1 MLLAMRFN
9 TASLKQSL
17 ERSPLLRLV
26 AAGILIVFITLLL
39 REANS
44 GPQSAPDYEVGSA
57 GQEVIVEI
65 LSGESGSQ
73 IGRKLESLSVV
84 KSSAAFFRVAVAD
97 SRSQRIAPGEHRIE
111 TRIPA
116 KVALE
121 QLLDPS
127 RIPNLIVVKDGQ
139 RLSEISE
146 NIINFGIGKFELE
159 KSIRNVFPP
168 EMFKS
173 KNIEGFLYPAQYSF
187 NKSVD
192 GDEILSAMLNRFVS
206 ATKDINWSNER
217 DFTPFEIMVI
227 ASLVQTEGTPDVFGK
242 VSRVIYNRL
251 EKRMPLQ
258 FDSTVHYA
266 LERRGEIRVSLVD
279 TKVKNRYNTF
289 VYPGLPPGPIG
300 SPTKPAID
308 AALNPE
314 VGNWLYFV
322 TVKPFDTRFTNSY
335 DQFLEWKS
343 EYKRNFKAGLF
354 E

>member
-1 MLLAMRFN
+1 MRFN
-9 TASLKQSL
+9 AASFKQSL
-17 ERSPLLRLV
+17 ERSPLLRLL
-26 AAGILIVFITLLL
+26 AAGFLIVFITFLL

-44 GPQSAPDYEVGSA
+44 GPQSAPDYAVGSA

-65 LSGESGSQ
+65 LSGESGSE

-146 NIINFGIGKFELE
+146 SIINFGISKVELE
-159 KSIRNVFPP
+159 KSIRNAFPP
-168 EMFKS
+168 EMFSS

-206 ATKDINWSNER
+206 ATKDIDWSNER

-335 DQFLEWKS
+335 DQFLEWKA
-343 EYKRNFKAGLF
+343 EYKRNFKEGLF

>member
-1 MLLAMRFN
+1 MRFN

-17 ERSPLLRLV
+17 ERSPLLRLL
-26 AAGILIVFITLLL
+26 AAGILIVFITLFL

-44 GPQSAPDYEVGSA
+44 GPQSAPDYELGSA

-65 LSGESGSQ
+65 LSGESGSE
-73 IGRKLESLSVV
+73 IGRKLESLLVI
-84 KSSAAFFRVAVAD
+84 KSSDAFFRVAVAD
-97 SRSQRIAPGEHRIE
+97 SRSERIAPGEHRIE

-127 RIPNLIVVKDGQ
+127 RIPNLIIIRDGQ

-146 NIINFGIGKFELE
+146 SIINFGISKIEVE
-159 KSIRNVFPP
+159 KSLRKVFSP

-187 NKSVD
+187 SKSVN

-206 ATKDINWSNER
+206 ATKDIDWSNER
-217 DFTPFEIMVI
+217 EFTPFEIMVI

-266 LERRGEIRVSLVD
+266 LGRRGEIRVSLVD

-335 DQFLEWKS
+335 DQFLEWKA

>member
-1 MLLAMRFN
+1 MRFN
-9 TASLKQSL
+9 AASFKQSL
-17 ERSPLLRLV
+17 ERSPLLRLL
-26 AAGILIVFITLLL
+26 AAGFLIVFITFLL

-65 LSGESGSQ
+65 LSGESGSE
-73 IGRKLESLSVV
+73 IGRKLESLLVV
-84 KSSAAFFRVAVAD
+84 KSSAAFFKVAVAD

-146 NIINFGIGKFELE
+146 SIINFGISKVELE
-159 KSIRNVFPP
+159 KSIRNAFPP
-168 EMFKS
+168 EMFSS

-206 ATKDINWSNER
+206 ATKDIDWSNER

-335 DQFLEWKS
+335 DQFLEWKA
-343 EYKRNFKAGLF
+343 EYKRNFKEGLF

>member
-1 MLLAMRFN
+1 MRFN

-17 ERSPLLRLV
+17 ERSPLLRLL
-26 AAGILIVFITLLL
+26 AAGILIVLITLLL

-65 LSGESGSQ
+65 LSGESGSE
-73 IGRKLESLSVV
+73 IGRKLESLLVV
-84 KSSAAFFRVAVAD
+84 KSSDAFFRVAVAD

-127 RIPNLIVVKDGQ
+127 RIPNLIIVRDGQ

-146 NIINFGIGKFELE
+146 NIINFGISKVELE
-159 KSIRNVFPP
+159 KSIRKVFPP

-206 ATKDINWSNER
+206 ATKDIDWSNER
-217 DFTPFEIMVI
+217 EFTPFEIMVI

-266 LERRGEIRVSLVD
+266 LGRRGEIRVSLVD

-335 DQFLEWKS
+335 DQFLEWKA

>member
-1 MLLAMRFN
+1 MRFN

-17 ERSPLLRLV
+17 ERSPLLRLL
-26 AAGILIVFITLLL
+26 AAGILIVLMTLLL

-65 LSGESGSQ
+65 LSGESGSE
-73 IGRKLESLSVV
+73 IGRKLESLLVV
-84 KSSAAFFRVAVAD
+84 KSSDAFFRVAVAD

-146 NIINFGIGKFELE
+146 SIINFGISKIELE
-159 KSIRNVFPP
+159 KSIRKVFLP

-206 ATKDINWSNER
+206 ATKDIDWSNER
-217 DFTPFEIMVI
+217 EFTPFEIMVI

-266 LERRGEIRVSLVD
+266 LGRRGEIRVSLVD

-335 DQFLEWKS
+335 DQFLEWKA

>member
-1 MLLAMRFN
+1 MRFN
-9 TASLKQSL
+9 AASFKQSL
-17 ERSPLLRLV
+17 ERSPLLRLL
-26 AAGILIVFITLLL
+26 AAGFLIVFITFLL

-65 LSGESGSQ
+65 LSGESGSE
-73 IGRKLESLSVV
+73 IGRKLESLLVV
-84 KSSAAFFRVAVAD
+84 KSSAAFFKVAVAD

-146 NIINFGIGKFELE
+146 SIINFGISKVELE
-159 KSIRNVFPP
+159 KSIRNAFPP
-168 EMFKS
+168 EMFSS

-206 ATKDINWSNER
+206 ATKDIDWSNER

-335 DQFLEWKS
+335 DQFLEWKV
-343 EYKRNFKAGLF
+343 EYKRNFKEGLF

>member
-1 MLLAMRFN
+1 MRFN
-9 TASLKQSL
+9 AASFKQSL
-17 ERSPLLRLV
+17 ERSPLLRLLV
-26 AAGILIVFITLLL
+26 AGILIVFITFIL

-65 LSGESGSQ
+65 LSGESGSE

-146 NIINFGIGKFELE
+146 SIINFGISKIELE

-168 EMFKS
+168 EMFSS

-206 ATKDINWSNER
+206 ATKDIDWSNER

-308 AALNPE
+308 ATLNPE

-335 DQFLEWKS
+335 DQFLEWKA

>member
-1 MLLAMRFN
+1 MNFRA
-9 TASLKQSL
+9 ASLRRSL
-17 ERSPLLRLV
+17 ESSALLRLV
-26 AAGILIVFITLLL
+26 TAGIFLVLVTLSL
-39 REANS
+39 RELN
-44 GPQSAPDYEVGSA
+44 SAPENAPDFEAGSA
-57 GQEVIVEI
+57 GEEVIIEI
-65 LSGESGSQ
+65 LSGESGSE

-97 SRSQRIAPGEHRIE
+97 TRSQRIAPGEHRIE
-111 TRIPA
+111 TQIPA
-116 KVALE
+116 KTALE
-121 QLLDPS
+121 QLLDPT
-127 RIPNLIVVKDGQ
+127 RIPNLIVVRDGQ
-139 RLSEISE
+139 RLSETSE
-146 NIINFGIGKFELE
+146 SIIKFGILRAELE
-159 KSIRNVFPP
+159 KSIRTFSPP
-168 EMFKS
+168 KMFKT

-192 GDEILSAMLNRFVS
+192 SDEIVSAMLKRFSS
-206 ATKDINWSNER
+206 ATKDLNWKNER
-217 DFTPFEIMVI
+217 DLTPFEVMVI
-227 ASLVQTEGTPDVFGK
+227 ASLVQTEGTPDVFGR

-266 LERRGEIRVSLVD
+266 LGRRGEIRVSLND
-279 TKVKNRYNTF
+279 IKVKSRYNTF
-289 VYPGLPPGPIG
+289 IYPGLPPGPIG
-300 SPTKPAID
+300 SPTKAAID

-314 VGNWLYFV
+314 AGNWLYFV

>member
-1 MLLAMRFN
+1 MRFN
-9 TASLKQSL
+9 AASLKHSL
-17 ERSPLLRLV
+17 ERSPFLRLL
-26 AAGILIVFITLLL
+26 AAGLLIVLITFLL

-44 GPQSAPDYEVGSA
+44 GPQSAPDYEVGSG

-65 LSGESGSQ
+65 LSGESGSE
-73 IGRKLESLSVV
+73 IGRKLESLLVV

-146 NIINFGIGKFELE
+146 SIINFGISKIELE
-159 KSIRNVFPP
+159 KSIRKVFLP

-187 NKSVD
+187 SKSVD

-217 DFTPFEIMVI
+217 EFTPFEIMVI

-266 LERRGEIRVSLVD
+266 LGRRGEIRVSLVD

-335 DQFLEWKS
+335 DQFLEWKA

>member
-1 MLLAMRFN
+1 MRFN
-9 TASLKQSL
+9 AASFKQSL
-17 ERSPLLRLV
+17 ERSPLLRLL
-26 AAGILIVFITLLL
+26 AAGILIVFITFLL

-65 LSGESGSQ
+65 LSGESGSE

-84 KSSAAFFRVAVAD
+84 KSSAAFFKVAVAD
-97 SRSQRIAPGEHRIE
+97 SRSQGIAPGEHRIE

-146 NIINFGIGKFELE
+146 SIINFGISKVELE
-159 KSIRNVFPP
+159 KSIRNAFPP
-168 EMFKS
+168 EMFSS

-206 ATKDINWSNER
+206 ATKDIDWSNER

-335 DQFLEWKS
+335 DQFLEWKA
-343 EYKRNFKAGLF
+343 EYKRNFKEGLF

>member
-1 MLLAMRFN
+1 MRFN
-9 TASLKQSL
+9 AASFKQSL
-17 ERSPLLRLV
+17 ERSPLLRLL
-26 AAGILIVFITLLL
+26 AAGFLIVFITFLL

-65 LSGESGSQ
+65 LSGESGSE

-84 KSSAAFFRVAVAD
+84 KSSAAFFKVAVAD

-146 NIINFGIGKFELE
+146 SIINFGISKVELE
-159 KSIRNVFPP
+159 KSIRNAFPP
-168 EMFKS
+168 EMFSS

-206 ATKDINWSNER
+206 ATKDIDWSNER

-335 DQFLEWKS
+335 DQFLEWKA
-343 EYKRNFKAGLF
+343 EYKRNFKEGLF

>member
-1 MLLAMRFN
+1 MRFN

-17 ERSPLLRLV
+17 ERSPLLRLL
-26 AAGILIVFITLLL
+26 AAGIVIVLMTLLL

-65 LSGESGSQ
+65 LSGESGSE
-73 IGRKLESLSVV
+73 IGRKLESLLVV
-84 KSSAAFFRVAVAD
+84 KSSDAFFRVAVAD
-97 SRSQRIAPGEHRIE
+97 SRSERIAPGEHRIE

-127 RIPNLIVVKDGQ
+127 RIPNLIIVRDGQ

-146 NIINFGIGKFELE
+146 SIINFGISKIEVE
-159 KSIRNVFPP
+159 KSLRKVFSP

-187 NKSVD
+187 SKSVD
-192 GDEILSAMLNRFVS
+192 GDEILSAMLKRFVS
-206 ATKDINWSNER
+206 ATKDIDWSNER
-217 DFTPFEIMVI
+217 EFTPFEIMVI

-266 LERRGEIRVSLVD
+266 LGRRGEIRVSLVD

-308 AALNPE
+308 AALKPE

-335 DQFLEWKS
+335 DQFLEWKA

>member
-1 MLLAMRFN
+1 MRFN
-9 TASLKQSL
+9 AASFKQSL
-17 ERSPLLRLV
+17 ERSPLLRLL
-26 AAGILIVFITLLL
+26 AAGFLIVFITFLL

-65 LSGESGSQ
+65 LSGESGSE
-73 IGRKLESLSVV
+73 IGRKLESLLVV
-84 KSSAAFFRVAVAD
+84 KSSAAFFKVAVAD

-146 NIINFGIGKFELE
+146 SIINFGISKIELE

-168 EMFKS
+168 EMFSS

-206 ATKDINWSNER
+206 ATKDIDWSNER

-335 DQFLEWKS
+335 DQFLEWKA

>member
-1 MLLAMRFN
+1 MRFN
-9 TASLKQSL
+9 AASFKQSL
-17 ERSPLLRLV
+17 ERSPLLRLL
-26 AAGILIVFITLLL
+26 AAGFLIVFITFLL

-65 LSGESGSQ
+65 LSGESGSE
-73 IGRKLESLSVV
+73 IGRKLESLLVV
-84 KSSAAFFRVAVAD
+84 KSSAAFFKVAVAD

-146 NIINFGIGKFELE
+146 SIINFGISKVELE
-159 KSIRNVFPP
+159 KSIRNAFPP
-168 EMFKS
+168 EMFSS

-206 ATKDINWSNER
+206 ATKDIDWSNER

-335 DQFLEWKS
+335 DQFLEWKA
-343 EYKRNFKAGLF
+343 EYKRNFNEGLF

>member
-1 MLLAMRFN
+1 
-9 TASLKQSL
+9 
-17 ERSPLLRLV
+17 
-26 AAGILIVFITLLL
+26 
-39 REANS
+39 
-44 GPQSAPDYEVGSA
+44 VGSA

-65 LSGESGSQ
+65 LSGESGSE

-146 NIINFGIGKFELE
+146 SIIKFGISKVEIE
-159 KSIRNVFPP
+159 KSIRNAFPP

-206 ATKDINWSNER
+206 ATKDIDWSNER

-335 DQFLEWKS
+335 DQFLEWKA
-343 EYKRNFKAGLF
+343 EYKRNFKEGLF